1 VFFELDIFP
10 DGASVGSSG
19 SIVSSSGVATLIMD
33 NSVVAVDKLESC
45 WRTIGETKHN
55 QTLEL
60 MNSYHSQA
68 QIDELTPLLN
78 RVDRVDNAQTL
89 PAISPVLARVS
100 PQQEIPTNDLL
111 PYPLSDQSTEMAF
124 TLAVLLQLRHV
135 EMQSFKAISAY
146 ERWFRTNLYTDNV
159 ETLEKQ
165 IIRVW
170 TQFLDQYREVRE
182 VETVLWTQFPLEIG
196 GSKTIRGLSII
207 CPVLCRLSIT
217 FRSC

>member
-1 VFFELDIFP
+1 ME
-10 DGASVGSSG
+10 
-19 SIVSSSGVATLIMD
+19 
-33 NSVVAVDKLESC
+33 NSVVAVNRDWTEKAMLADV
-45 WRTIGETKHN
+45 GETKHK
-55 QTLEL
+55 QTL
-60 MNSYHSQA
+60 MNSYHSPTQIEA

-78 RVDRVDNAQTL
+78 RVDNPQDNPQTL

-100 PQQEIPTNDLL
+100 PYHEIPTNDLL

-146 ERWFRTNLYTDNV
+146 ERWFRTHLHTDNV

-165 IIRVW
+165 IIHVW

-217 FRSC
+217 FRSR